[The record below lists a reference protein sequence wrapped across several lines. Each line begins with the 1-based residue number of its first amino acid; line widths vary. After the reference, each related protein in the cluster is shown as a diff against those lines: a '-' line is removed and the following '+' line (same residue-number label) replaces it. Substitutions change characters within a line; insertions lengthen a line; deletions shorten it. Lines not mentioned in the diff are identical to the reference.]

1 MNPARLTGVSADV
14 EKQLT
19 KLNGSLRRQLRVNE
33 LAAGDMD
40 LRFSQ
45 FEILTA
51 TGALFLCLLF
61 VCVFSEASDIE
72 AELGART
79 LEAVRK
85 QDLFWAGVEP
95 DGRAIRL
102 TGAAPHY
109 QAKKMAGDIA
119 AGIDGVVSVENEI
132 AIIGEAGTCQ
142 QEIDGYLARE
152 KVTFKSG
159 GAELHESSFPVID
172 MLASIARNCGTRLE
186 VAGHTDGVGDAA
198 INMKLSQRRAD
209 AVRKQLVRRGVSAD
223 KVVARGYGETQ
234 PITDNSSDVGRK
246 TNRRI
251 EFRVLGDAA

>member
-1 MNPARLTGVSADV
+1 
-14 EKQLT
+14 
-19 KLNGSLRRQLRVNE
+19 
-33 LAAGDMD
+33 MD

-61 VCVFSEASDIE
+61 VCVFSEASEIE
-72 AELGART
+72 EELGART

-85 QDLFWAGVEP
+85 QDLFWASVEP
-95 DGRAIRL
+95 SGRSIRL

-109 QAKKMAGDIA
+109 QAKTKAGELA
-119 AGIDGVVSVENEI
+119 AAIPGVSSVENDI

-142 QEIDGYLARE
+142 QEIDVYLARE
-152 KVTFKSG
+152 TVTFKSG
-159 GAELHESSFPVID
+159 GTELHESSYPVLD

-186 VAGHTDGVGDAA
+186 VAGHTDGVGDAEV
-198 INMKLSQRRAD
+198 NLKLSQRRAD
-209 AVRKQLVRRGVSAD
+209 AVARYLVRSGVSAD

-234 PITDNSSDVGRK
+234 PIADNSNDEGRK

-251 EFRVLGDAA
+251 EFRVLVGAV

>member
-1 MNPARLTGVSADV
+1 
-14 EKQLT
+14 
-19 KLNGSLRRQLRVNE
+19 
-33 LAAGDMD
+33 MD

-61 VCVFSEASDIE
+61 VCVFSEASEIE
-72 AELGART
+72 EDLGARA

-85 QDLFWAGVEP
+85 QDLFWASVEP

-109 QAKKMAGDIA
+109 QAKKQAGDIA
-119 AGIDGVVSVENEI
+119 ASITGVSHVENEI

-152 KVTFKSG
+152 RVTFKSG
-159 GAELHESSFPVID
+159 GAELHESSFPILD
-172 MLASIARNCGTRLE
+172 MLASIARNCGTRIE
-186 VAGHTDGVGDAA
+186 VAGHTDAVGDANV
-198 INMKLSQRRAD
+198 NMKLSQRRAD
-209 AVRKQLVRRGVSAD
+209 AVRKHLVRSGVPVD

-234 PITDNSSDVGRK
+234 PVADNSSDEGRK

-251 EFRVLGDAA
+251 EFRVLGGAA